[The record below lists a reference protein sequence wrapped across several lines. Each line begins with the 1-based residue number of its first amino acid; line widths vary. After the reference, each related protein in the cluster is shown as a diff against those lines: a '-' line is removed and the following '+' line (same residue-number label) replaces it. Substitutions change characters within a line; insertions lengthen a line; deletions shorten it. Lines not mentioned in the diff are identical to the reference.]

1 MFYYF
6 AYSQNMTLS
15 YNSVP
20 FSSIQ
25 TVHIVLSSLFA
36 SVILIFNHRQNVSN
50 IIFACYK
57 ICTQIEWY
65 LDKWLD
71 FYLVLHYIP
80 VS

>member
-6 AYSQNMTLS
+6 AYSENMTLS
-15 YNSVP
+15 YDSVP

-36 SVILIFNHRQNVSN
+36 SVILIFNHRQTYQ
-50 IIFACYK
+50 IIFACSK

-71 FYLVLHYIP
+71 FYLVLHDIP